1 MVKGRTA
8 KNWLNLMLLIGG
20 MASGAMGLVV
30 LVGSYTH
37 DVHLLQALQAVA
49 PLQYNAALGFIL
61 CGAGLLF
68 IAFGR
73 RPLAIISGMAA
84 AVGLFVLYFGFDQP
98 GADLLSEGQFSLF
111 QIPLIVGLLMAV
123 LLALAVHFAQTA
135 SLRAR
140 EAESINQEILR
151 STKATIHD

>member
-1 MVKGRTA
+1 MVKERTA
-8 KNWLNLMLLIGG
+8 KNWLNLTLLIGG

-30 LVGSYTH
+30 LVG
-37 DVHLLQALQAVA
+37 
-49 PLQYNAALGFIL
+49 
-61 CGAGLLF
+61 
-68 IAFGR
+68 FGR

-135 SLRAR
+135 SLRAQ
-140 EAESINQEILR
+140 EAESINQELQTQIDER
-151 STKATIHD
+151 RQAEV